1 MRTAGMLF
9 GMAGLLLSSTVC
21 ASTEVGL
28 SGMFGFGGEEKG
40 KADIAGWNLSGE
52 ADLDPT
58 LGFGIWSD
66 GDINRYLRIGG
77 EARFLWWKLEPI
89 NQTDTDRQ
97 LMMHFG
103 PTIRLVFPLMRS
115 LELFG
120 RFAPGFSVAIPEDS
134 GSSGVEVEAAFGFN
148 IAGFGGLALRLNED
162 VGLLVEAGFL
172 YHKVYGEISSQLG
185 DVDYNL
191 SGAQFMLDAGLFF

>member
-9 GMAGLLLSSTVC
+9 GMAGLFFSSTVC

-28 SGMFGFGGEEKG
+28 SGMFGFGGEG
-40 KADIAGWNLSGE
+40 KLRFENGSPRESDFE
-52 ADLDPT
+52 PT

-66 GDINRYLRIGG
+66 TDMNRYVRIGG
-77 EARFLWWKLEPI
+77 EARLLWWQSEGM
-89 NQTDTDRQ
+89 NQTNIDRS
-97 LMMHFG
+97 LTMHFG
-103 PTIRLVFPLMRS
+103 PTLRLVFPLTRA

-120 RFAPGFSVAIPEDS
+120 RFAPGFSVAVPSDDFDS
-134 GSSGVEVEAAFGFN
+134 SLYKIGVAFGFN
-148 IAGFGGLALRLNED
+148 IAGFGGLAFRLTED

-172 YHKVYGEISSQLG
+172 YHKVYVEISSQLG